1 MADKMATRQDAKTIG
16 GKGEADNKLITYQE
30 ISDYGC
36 RIIGSAQYENN
47 QCVALKDLQAA
58 SSSISGSLTCTL
70 MGEMRVFIV
79 NISGGDVSYNYGPSG
94 KWWDYYTPIPNNYI
108 KAGSSITVN
117 AECAHNGT
125 SHQSEVL
132 FTLST
137 GAIVDNK
144 SYTYVEKIS
153 GSDLY
158 EDNRIALEMY
168 ESNLGESGGAY
179 TSATYRVHFD
189 FTNTTYV
196 DVVCNI
202 RLSSETLLPS

>member
-1 MADKMATRQDAKTIG
+1 MADKMATRQDVKTIG

-58 SSSISGSLTCTL
+58 TSSISGSLTCTL

-79 NISGGDVSYNYGPSG
+79 NISGGGVSYNYGPSG
-94 KWWDYYTPIPNNYI
+94 KWWDYYTSIPNNYI
-108 KAGSSITVN
+108 KAGSTITVN

-137 GAIVDNK
+137 A
-144 SYTYVEKIS
+144 
-153 GSDLY
+153 
-158 EDNRIALEMY
+158 
-168 ESNLGESGGAY
+168 
-179 TSATYRVHFD
+179 FW
-189 FTNTTYV
+189 
-196 DVVCNI
+196 
-202 RLSSETLLPS
+202 TLLPIYFDLSPSLSSSASKIPVEAPDGTAARPFTPFVSFTSTSTVGLPRESKICLA